1 MVNKKS
7 FGRCLLLAAIAGVG
21 VHLTNNCAIKLGIRV
36 MAVHAR
42 ASVVVAELGILY
54 WNAHVYLLGIR
65 LNPKVLS
72 SKWHGN
78 MMKEGSNRSLE
89 EWWGQHGNE
98 LKIIWL

>member
-54 WNAHVYLLGIR
+54 
-65 LNPKVLS
+65 
-72 SKWHGN
+72 
-78 MMKEGSNRSLE
+78 
-89 EWWGQHGNE
+89 
-98 LKIIWL
+98 